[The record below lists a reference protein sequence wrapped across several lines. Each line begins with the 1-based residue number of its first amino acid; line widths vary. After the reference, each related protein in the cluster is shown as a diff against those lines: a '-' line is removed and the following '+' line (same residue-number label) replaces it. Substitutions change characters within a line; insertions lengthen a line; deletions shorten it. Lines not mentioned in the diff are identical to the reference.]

1 MITKTPKVILASAS
15 KTRFQLLKKAGLKFT
30 VQPADVD
37 EAQIKKIS
45 FGIPVK
51 KIARSL
57 AITKAKQ
64 VSGVH
69 TQALVIGAD
78 QILDCHGERWC
89 SRTSPEI
96 TGKFSP
102 GDLCG
107 LRSGR
112 RQSRMVENR
121 YRKFNDAGFQ

>member
-1 MITKTPKVILASAS
+1 MITKPPKVILASAS
-15 KTRFQLLKKAGLKFT
+15 KTRSQLLKKAGLKFT

-69 TQALVIGAD
+69 ALALVIGAD
-78 QILDCHGERWC
+78 QILDCHGELFDIPIGRDGV
-89 SRTSPEI
+89 R
-96 TGKFSP
+96 GHLQK
-102 GDLCG
+102 
-107 LRSGR
+107 LRGNSHR
-112 RQSRMVENR
+112 LISAACVVEE
-121 YRKFNDAGFQ
+121 G